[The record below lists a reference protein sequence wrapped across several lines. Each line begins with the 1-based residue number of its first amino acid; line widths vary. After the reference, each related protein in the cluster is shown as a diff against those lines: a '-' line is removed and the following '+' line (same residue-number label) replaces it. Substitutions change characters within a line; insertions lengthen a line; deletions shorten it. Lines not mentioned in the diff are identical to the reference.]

1 MPDSYK
7 ELIKSNPD
15 ETEIRS
21 FLVNGDQVSVTLAH
35 PRHPARRGEGGGG
48 PARHE
53 LLRLRAH
60 LHDRRAREE
69 GGVSMIRVKTLTVQL
84 IDAQPDRIRIC
95 RIDGESLVTV
105 VVPREDLAEAKSLPN
120 IPQRG
125 VYYLLDEDHGNVSRV
140 YAGQTTQGIA
150 RLDAHKAK
158 KEFWNKA
165 VMFLDDDQNI
175 SRDALDVL
183 EAKAIDYVRTHG
195 SYETDNSATPK
206 PYVDPYKEEAVER
219 LHERILF
226 RMAALGYDL
235 DRVDQGPAGAPAVF
249 HTKKNGIRGAGRY
262 DKATGHF
269 TVLAGSKVNL
279 SRPVLKNAAVAAAR
293 REIFGDSGGIAELA
307 EDLEFPTPSAAAVFV
322 LGGSQNGWT
331 EWVSDDGETLN
342 EVYRSEEN

>member
-1 MPDSYK
+1 M
-7 ELIKSNPD
+7 
-15 ETEIRS
+15 
-21 FLVNGDQVSVTLAH
+21 SV
-35 PRHPARRGEGGGG
+35 
-48 PARHE
+48 
-53 LLRLRAH
+53 
-60 LHDRRAREE
+60 
-69 GGVSMIRVKTLTVQL
+69 IRVKTLTVQL

-105 VVPREDLAEAKSLPN
+105 VVPREDLTEAKSLPN

-125 VYYLLDEDHGNVSRV
+125 IYYLLDEDHGNVSRV

-150 RLDAHKAK
+150 RLDAHKVK

-219 LHERILF
+219 LHDRILF

-235 DRVDQGPAGAPAVF
+235 DRVDQGPAGTPAVF
-249 HTKKNGIRGAGRY
+249 HTKKNGIRGAGHY
-262 DKATGHF
+262 DKTTGHF

-307 EDLEFPTPSAAAVFV
+307 DDLEFPTPSAAAVFV
-322 LGGSQNGWT
+322 LGGSQNG
-331 EWVSDDGETLN
+331 
-342 EVYRSEEN
+342 

>member
-1 MPDSYK
+1 
-7 ELIKSNPD
+7 
-15 ETEIRS
+15 
-21 FLVNGDQVSVTLAH
+21 
-35 PRHPARRGEGGGG
+35 
-48 PARHE
+48 
-53 LLRLRAH
+53 
-60 LHDRRAREE
+60 
-69 GGVSMIRVKTLTVQL
+69 MIRVKTLTIQL

-95 RIDGESLVTV
+95 RVEGESLVTIII
-105 VVPREDLAEAKSLPN
+105 PREDLAEAKALPS

-125 VYYLLDEDHGNVSRV
+125 IYYLLDEGHGNVSRV
-140 YAGQTTQGIA
+140 YAGQTTQGIT
-150 RLDAHKAK
+150 RLEAHKAR

-175 SRDALDVL
+175 SKDALDVL

-206 PYVDPYKEEAVER
+206 PYIDPYKEEAVER

-235 DRVDQGPAGAPAVF
+235 DRIDQGPASASAVF
-249 HTKKNGIRGAGRY
+249 HTKKNGIRGSGRY
-262 DKATGHF
+262 DKATGRF

-279 SRPVLKNAAVAAAR
+279 SKPVLKNASVAALR
-293 REIFGDSGGIAELA
+293 MEMFGGIAGIADLT

-331 EWVSDDGETLN
+331 EWVNNDGETLN
-342 EVYRSEEN
+342 QVYRSEVK

>member
-21 FLVNGDQVSVTLAH
+21 FLVDGDQVSVTLRIPDTLRDA
-35 PRHPARRGEGGGG
+35 AKEEAALRGMSFSAFVRTCMIE
-48 PARHE
+48 E
-53 LLRLRAH
+53 LAKK
-60 LHDRRAREE
+60 

-175 SRDALDVL
+175 SKDALDVL

-219 LHERILF
+219 LHDRILF

-235 DRVDQGPAGAPAVF
+235 DRVDRGPAGAPAVF

-279 SRPVLKNAAVAAAR
+279 SSSRRPAPRRCSCLAAAR
-293 REIFGDSGGIAELA
+293 TAG
-307 EDLEFPTPSAAAVFV
+307 P
-322 LGGSQNGWT
+322 NG
-331 EWVSDDGETLN
+331 
-342 EVYRSEEN
+342 

>member
-1 MPDSYK
+1 
-7 ELIKSNPD
+7 
-15 ETEIRS
+15 
-21 FLVNGDQVSVTLAH
+21 
-35 PRHPARRGEGGGG
+35 
-48 PARHE
+48 
-53 LLRLRAH
+53 
-60 LHDRRAREE
+60 
-69 GGVSMIRVKTLTVQL
+69 MIRVKTLTVQL

-105 VVPREDLAEAKSLPN
+105 VVPKEDLTEAKSLPN

-175 SRDALDVL
+175 SRDELDVL

-195 SYETDNSATPK
+195 SYETDNSVTPK
-206 PYVDPYKEEAVER
+206 PYVDPYKEESVER
-219 LHERILF
+219 LHRRILF

-235 DRVDQGPAGAPAVF
+235 NRVDQGPAGAPAVF

-269 TVLAGSKVNL
+269 TVLAGS
-279 SRPVLKNAAVAAAR
+279 RGPC
-293 REIFGDSGGIAELA
+293 
-307 EDLEFPTPSAAAVFV
+307 
-322 LGGSQNGWT
+322 
-331 EWVSDDGETLN
+331 
-342 EVYRSEEN
+342 

>member
-1 MPDSYK
+1 
-7 ELIKSNPD
+7 
-15 ETEIRS
+15 
-21 FLVNGDQVSVTLAH
+21 
-35 PRHPARRGEGGGG
+35 
-48 PARHE
+48 
-53 LLRLRAH
+53 
-60 LHDRRAREE
+60 
-69 GGVSMIRVKTLTVQL
+69 MIRVKTLTIQL

-95 RIDGESLVTV
+95 RVEGESLVTIII
-105 VVPREDLAEAKSLPN
+105 PREDLAEAKALPS

-125 VYYLLDEDHGNVSRV
+125 IYYLLDEDHGNVSRV
-140 YAGQTTQGIA
+140 YAGQTTQGIT
-150 RLDAHKAK
+150 RLEAHKAR

-175 SRDALDVL
+175 SKDALDVL

-206 PYVDPYKEEAVER
+206 PYIDPYKEEAVER

-235 DRVDQGPAGAPAVF
+235 DRIDQGPASASAVF
-249 HTKKNGIRGAGRY
+249 HTKKNGIRGSGRY
-262 DKATGHF
+262 DKATGRF

-279 SRPVLKNAAVAAAR
+279 SKPVLKNASVAALR
-293 REIFGDSGGIAELA
+293 MEMFRGIAGIADLT

-331 EWVSDDGETLN
+331 EWVNNDGETLN
-342 EVYRSEEN
+342 QVYRNEVK

>member
-1 MPDSYK
+1 M
-7 ELIKSNPD
+7 
-15 ETEIRS
+15 
-21 FLVNGDQVSVTLAH
+21 
-35 PRHPARRGEGGGG
+35 
-48 PARHE
+48 
-53 LLRLRAH
+53 
-60 LHDRRAREE
+60 
-69 GGVSMIRVKTLTVQL
+69 
-84 IDAQPDRIRIC
+84 
-95 RIDGESLVTV
+95 TV

-125 VYYLLDEDHGNVSRV
+125 IYYLLDEDHGNVSRV

-219 LHERILF
+219 LHDRILF

-322 LGGSQNGWT
+322 LGGSQNGWI

-342 EVYRSEEN
+342 QVYRSEEN

>member
-1 MPDSYK
+1 MPNSYK
-7 ELIKSNPD
+7 
-15 ETEIRS
+15 
-21 FLVNGDQVSVTLAH
+21 
-35 PRHPARRGEGGGG
+35 
-48 PARHE
+48 
-53 LLRLRAH
+53 
-60 LHDRRAREE
+60 
-69 GGVSMIRVKTLTVQL
+69 GVISVKTLTVQL
-84 IDAQPDRIRIC
+84 IDAKPDRIRIC

-105 VVPREDLAEAKSLPN
+105 VIPREDLAEAKSLPN

-150 RLDAHKAK
+150 RLDTHKAK

-175 SRDALDVL
+175 SKDALDVL

-195 SYETDNSATPK
+195 SYETDNSATPN

-219 LHERILF
+219 MHERILF
-226 RMAALGYDL
+226 RMVALGYDL
-235 DRVDQGPAGAPAVF
+235 DRVDQGPAGAPVVF
-249 HTKKNGIRGAGRY
+249 HTKKNNIRGAGRY

-269 TVLAGSKVNL
+269 IVLAGSKVNL
-279 SRPVLKNAAVAAAR
+279 SRPVLKNSGVAAAR
-293 REIFGDSGGIAELA
+293 REIFGDSGRIAELA

-342 EVYRSEEN
+342 QVYRSEGN

>member
-1 MPDSYK
+1 
-7 ELIKSNPD
+7 
-15 ETEIRS
+15 
-21 FLVNGDQVSVTLAH
+21 
-35 PRHPARRGEGGGG
+35 
-48 PARHE
+48 
-53 LLRLRAH
+53 
-60 LHDRRAREE
+60 
-69 GGVSMIRVKTLTVQL
+69 MIRVKTFTVQL

-125 VYYLLDEDHGNVSRV
+125 IYYLLDEDHGNVSRV

-219 LHERILF
+219 LHERDPLQDVSSGVRPRQGRPGSRRRLGRLPYEEERDTRI
-226 RMAALGYDL
+226 RAL
-235 DRVDQGPAGAPAVF
+235 R
-249 HTKKNGIRGAGRY
+249 
-262 DKATGHF
+262 
-269 TVLAGSKVNL
+269 
-279 SRPVLKNAAVAAAR
+279 
-293 REIFGDSGGIAELA
+293 
-307 EDLEFPTPSAAAVFV
+307 
-322 LGGSQNGWT
+322 
-331 EWVSDDGETLN
+331 
-342 EVYRSEEN
+342 

>member
-1 MPDSYK
+1 
-7 ELIKSNPD
+7 
-15 ETEIRS
+15 
-21 FLVNGDQVSVTLAH
+21 
-35 PRHPARRGEGGGG
+35 
-48 PARHE
+48 
-53 LLRLRAH
+53 
-60 LHDRRAREE
+60 
-69 GGVSMIRVKTLTVQL
+69 MIRVKTLTIQL

-95 RIDGESLVTV
+95 RVEGESLVTIII
-105 VVPREDLAEAKSLPN
+105 PREDLAEAKALPS

-125 VYYLLDEDHGNVSRV
+125 IYYLLDEDHGNVSRV
-140 YAGQTTQGIA
+140 YAGQTTQGIT
-150 RLDAHKAK
+150 RLEAHKAR

-175 SRDALDVL
+175 SKDALDVL

-206 PYVDPYKEEAVER
+206 PYIDPYKEEAVEH

-235 DRVDQGPAGAPAVF
+235 DRIDQGPASASAVF
-249 HTKKNGIRGAGRY
+249 HTKKNGIRGSGRY
-262 DKATGHF
+262 DKATGRF

-279 SRPVLKNAAVAAAR
+279 SKPALKNASVAALR
-293 REIFGDSGGIAELA
+293 REMFGGIAGIADLT

-331 EWVSDDGETLN
+331 EWVNNDGETLN
-342 EVYRSEEN
+342 QVYRSEEN